1 VNLLN
6 DLRYAARILLKARL
20 ANLVCILTLAIGI
33 GSNIAIFSLL
43 NAVLLRPL
51 PFPGSRRLIA
61 VAQIDRREGHPT
73 YTSMPDFLRYEK
85 EADTFQSLAAF
96 DVTSFGLKSEDG
108 PEIVEGSLVTRHFFS
123 TLGITA
129 AKGRTFSAEDADGTL
144 VISYPLWQSRFHGDP
159 SVIGKQVFAD
169 GLPAAII
176 GVMPQGFWF
185 PESKCQMWRLITAE
199 SSLVR
204 ANPDLH
210 FLRVFG
216 SLKVAGDLQQTIAQL
231 NLINE
236 QLMAIH
242 PDLNSNLGITTS
254 LLAEDLVKNVKSSL
268 LILMVAVAFVLIIGC
283 ANVAHYQ
290 LSRLLHRSKEFS
302 IRLALGASRARVFAQ
317 LFMES
322 LVLSVF
328 GGILGLLFAFA
339 GIQLAIKLIP
349 TAMPRASEVRLDL
362 PVIAFTLAVCLLAG
376 VLSAVI
382 PCLQLLGS
390 NFTRSLHEQGERGT
404 VGKRTRLLQHVLIV
418 AEVATAFALLVGVNL
433 MMRSFLR
440 LSAVDIGFNKD
451 RLLTVT
457 VHLPRTNYSNLSDLE
472 IIRTRIYERIS
483 EIPGVQAVSACS
495 DLPLVGGFANYYLVK
510 GEPERAPAD
519 REIVA
524 QASVSPGYFE
534 MMSIPLVYGREF
546 SRFDTANS
554 QYVAVINES
563 MARRLMSAQTPLDSQ
578 IRHGLPEELT
588 RWYTVVGVVKDT
600 VPLLGWQPM
609 PKIFTA
615 FSQVPVGYDD
625 ILARPLTLLVRTK
638 SRNAVSIAASVQ
650 AAIVQLDPAAGSQIR
665 PVDEIISTSLSEPR
679 FRTVLVSIFGAVA
692 FGVSIIGIY
701 GVVSTATMSETKNI
715 GIRMSLGASPR
726 DVLAMIVRREM
737 AVTLAGLVLGTM
749 LSLVLMR
756 LFQSLFYEVSAS
768 DPAAFATAAV
778 TLAMA
783 ALAAIWFPANRAAR
797 VDPVVAL
804 RHQ

>member
-1 VNLLN
+1 MNLLN

-199 SSLVR
+199 SILVR

-216 SLKVAGDLQQTIAQL
+216 SLKAAGDLQQTIAQL

-242 PDLNSNLGITTS
+242 PDLNSNLGITAS

-290 LSRLLHRSKEFS
+290 LSRVLHRSKEFS

-376 VLSAVI
+376 VLSALI

-440 LSAVDIGFNKD
+440 HCAVDIGFNKD

-457 VHLPRTNYSNLSDLE
+457 VQLPRTNYSNLSDLE

-483 EIPGVQAVSACS
+483 AIPGVQAVSACS
-495 DLPLVGGFANYYLVK
+495 DLPLYI
-510 GEPERAPAD
+510 RA
-519 REIVA
+519 
-524 QASVSPGYFE
+524 
-534 MMSIPLVYGREF
+534 
-546 SRFDTANS
+546 
-554 QYVAVINES
+554 
-563 MARRLMSAQTPLDSQ
+563 
-578 IRHGLPEELT
+578 
-588 RWYTVVGVVKDT
+588 
-600 VPLLGWQPM
+600 
-609 PKIFTA
+609 
-615 FSQVPVGYDD
+615 
-625 ILARPLTLLVRTK
+625 
-638 SRNAVSIAASVQ
+638 
-650 AAIVQLDPAAGSQIR
+650 
-665 PVDEIISTSLSEPR
+665 
-679 FRTVLVSIFGAVA
+679 
-692 FGVSIIGIY
+692 
-701 GVVSTATMSETKNI
+701 
-715 GIRMSLGASPR
+715 
-726 DVLAMIVRREM
+726 
-737 AVTLAGLVLGTM
+737 
-749 LSLVLMR
+749 
-756 LFQSLFYEVSAS
+756 
-768 DPAAFATAAV
+768 
-778 TLAMA
+778 
-783 ALAAIWFPANRAAR
+783 
-797 VDPVVAL
+797 
-804 RHQ
+804 